1 MRKSQSG
8 FTLIELVVVIV
19 VLGILAGIALP
30 RFASMQGQ
38 ARIAKMNGALGAMK
52 SASVMS
58 HALLLAYGY
67 KQDLSED
74 PTTPDINIEGTNVVY
89 VYGYPNAASIA
100 PLAGI
105 TSTNSDFVISTNGA
119 TTTITPDSGHTSCA
133 ITYTEAAA
141 STSGSVYYQPT
152 FSNTGLT
159 ETNCN

>member
-58 HALLLAYGY
+58 HALLLANGY
-67 KQDLSED
+67 AQDASVD
-74 PTTPDINIEGTNVVY
+74 PTAPDINVEGTNVVY
-89 VYGYPNAASIA
+89 VNGYPNAATIA
-100 PLAGI
+100 PLAGV
-105 TSTNSDFVISTNGA
+105 TNTNSDFVISTNGA
-119 TTTITPDSGHTSCA
+119 TTTITPDANHSNCTV
-133 ITYTEAAA
+133 TYTEAAA
-141 STSGSVYYQPT
+141 VAAGPIYSQPT
-152 FSNTGLT
+152 FSNAGLT